1 MVPQPGYQIS
11 AMHILPNTS
20 RSKCNQTMKF
30 GQFIEFTMKKFFVEK
45 SYTKCGEEAVSRPYS
60 KSTKLSI
67 SLDQ

>member
-30 GQFIEFTMKKFFVEK
+30 GQLIEFTMKKFLLK
-45 SYTKCGEEAVSRPYS
+45 NHTQNAV
-60 KSTKLSI
+60 KKLFPDPI
-67 SLDQ
+67 LKAQN